1 VVGVANKID
10 RNSFVD
16 YRSRA
21 QASEI
26 KIFSDLKMI
35 GNSQSQQCTTIAVF
49 NEVAKLFFPVFHIS
63 IPKGIN
69 TISDKLESIICS
81 IDNNFAPPFAL
92 YKKIDIFKHE
102 ILSNLSKE
110 MLLKNKILL
119 KTFRTEKST
128 QSDILNFIDW
138 PLFEVG
144 SLENRVKQLKA
155 KDAIFAHF
163 SNFINVNVRNIYML
177 MFETIFSRNLSPF
190 HRIDRFPV
198 LCLEIIK
205 HLKGSLDSIIIII
218 IKRINERLNK
228 FFDPLNSNVDMSKI
242 CILIDE
248 LGNFWAIYLF
258 EELEFHCSDK
268 LESIKINNNLLFS
281 EDEEFRNGRCNLQ
294 RRFFSLQRQKL
305 ILENFFKSSNI
316 TELIALID
324 NLDVEFPLDEDL
336 PTAFWNEALTAK
348 AHMQSSD
355 GFKISD
361 KM

>member
-1 VVGVANKID
+1 
-10 RNSFVD
+10 
-16 YRSRA
+16 
-21 QASEI
+21 
-26 KIFSDLKMI
+26 
-35 GNSQSQQCTTIAVF
+35 
-49 NEVAKLFFPVFHIS
+49 
-63 IPKGIN
+63 
-69 TISDKLESIICS
+69 
-81 IDNNFAPPFAL
+81 
-92 YKKIDIFKHE
+92 
-102 ILSNLSKE
+102 
-110 MLLKNKILL
+110 
-119 KTFRTEKST
+119 
-128 QSDILNFIDW
+128 
-138 PLFEVG
+138 
-144 SLENRVKQLKA
+144 
-155 KDAIFAHF
+155 
-163 SNFINVNVRNIYML
+163 
-177 MFETIFSRNLSPF
+177 
-190 HRIDRFPV
+190 
-198 LCLEIIK
+198 
-205 HLKGSLDSIIIII
+205 
-218 IKRINERLNK
+218 
-228 FFDPLNSNVDMSKI
+228 MSKI